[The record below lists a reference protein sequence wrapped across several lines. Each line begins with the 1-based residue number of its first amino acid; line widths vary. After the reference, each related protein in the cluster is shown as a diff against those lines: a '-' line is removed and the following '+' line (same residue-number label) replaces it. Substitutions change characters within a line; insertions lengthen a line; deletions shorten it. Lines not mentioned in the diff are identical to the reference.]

1 MENDFNNASNAI
13 MNLKHVLNVKNDSDI
28 AEKLHIAN
36 NTISGI
42 KKRNSVGALF
52 EKIIELKNDNISL
65 DSIFKAKKNEEI
77 EFYLLCSEL
86 FQAISENKQK
96 IYEYKLNL
104 KESVDKE
111 KTFSKLFEIIQSIKG
126 KDFFVKFLESWHG
139 KGERMLVVFYLFLK
153 DLCKKDIDLK
163 NTKEN
168 FMIALNEFII
178 PNKKFSSL
186 IFTEKDKNNLVE
198 WANQNLDD
206 VSCFEIINST
216 PVILSIIK
224 DNLNF
229 LNKYTID

>member
-1 MENDFNNASNAI
+1 MENNFNNASNAI
-13 MNLKHVLNVKNDSDI
+13 INLKHILNLKNDSDI
-28 AEKLHIAN
+28 AEKLNIAN

-42 KKRNSVGALF
+42 KKRNSLGALF

-65 DSIFKAKKNEEI
+65 DSIFKAKNHEEI

-111 KTFSKLFEIIQSIKG
+111 NTFSKLFEIIQSIKG

-168 FMIALNEFII
+168 FIIALNEFTI